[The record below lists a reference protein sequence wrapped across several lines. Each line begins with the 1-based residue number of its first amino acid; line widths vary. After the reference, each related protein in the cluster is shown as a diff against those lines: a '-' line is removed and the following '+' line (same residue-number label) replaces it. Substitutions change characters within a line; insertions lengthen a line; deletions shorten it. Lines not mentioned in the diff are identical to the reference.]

1 MLTKN
6 RSSLAFAILFS
17 LSACGG
23 GGDSSDTSSETP
35 DNPAGTSS
43 QSDIIK
49 NANNYNAIELENAA
63 SQLVSA
69 RYTGSK
75 SLTTLTLA
83 NTQHVFKKVVIGEGV
98 LLPNLHL
105 EELDYNVT
113 NSGKVD
119 FTAQCSTSGSIK
131 FKGQLSSQFTG
142 NLAVSYNNC
151 SDGYSNNV
159 NGNMAFSLKTNTDS
173 QYNFSFNFD
182 NLSWKEGSL
191 TTSLTGSYG
200 INSQETPNTD
210 QFSNSIKTNLLY
222 TYSGQTQALFQVT
235 QTQSYQNNQ
244 FNWVISGAYFHS
256 TLGQFNIST
265 NALDGNLEQ
274 GKIIVKGTNS
284 STLAF
289 LNGPVK
295 YTQDTDNN
303 GIDDVGTYFASV
315 NDLITNNLSNKP
327 LVDVAKMS
335 LPPEV
340 YAPSGNNYQ
349 LYTTTPL
356 TVSPGHYF
364 DPDNSLDQLTVSY
377 RWYINGQLV
386 SGQTNYIL
394 PAHIAV
400 YGDEVKVAM
409 VVSDGI
415 NTVESDYFFFTINDS
430 PAQFNAVNL
439 PNHIQSGQ
447 TVQFSALLTDP
458 DNIDPAKIGSL
469 ISGPS
474 GATIDSQG
482 LVTWS
487 VGNDYLFP
495 LQSVDFVFALTDANG
510 NILESASV
518 SLDVNADKPLPLTR
532 SGIEVPRNEKSMW
545 VGDFD
550 GDGSNELVSTDNNNR
565 VFILTEQN
573 GSYVQTWFYPFK
585 LATKGTIQQVLVFDT
600 NKDNRDDIVLI
611 TTHGISVINDLNA
624 LSYELFST
632 EDTIFSAA
640 IDDIDSDGI
649 PEIAYL
655 HARGVN
661 DYETESLLSVISMSA
676 PSDVLF
682 SVNIDAQKVIFANVD
697 LQPGLELITNSG
709 LVYDTQTWQNKW
721 ANSTPFGDRVLTTG
735 DYNGDGVNEIA
746 GGNYWSTVS
755 IYSAVNKSQ
764 LATVEVSNTCSI
776 NTMNLDNDAADEL
789 VVGECQS
796 GEVHAYKLTSNELSQ
811 IWSQYT
817 PHSSVSALTVG
828 DSDNDG
834 EDELH
839 WGVDTMTTAEDRLL
853 VADIGINTIDIK
865 QNPSTV
871 QLDSFSS
878 AGWSTITDNDEKA
891 VFFVPQ
897 TANGYQG
904 SRILTMA
911 ADGSYQLSEQI
922 SSNWDRSFH
931 AVTTDYNHD
940 GFGDLLLPT
949 TEYYDGGMGVMQL
962 FDYSFHWQ
970 STTSSQSD
978 IGAIKAFDINQDGFE
993 DAIYA
998 DGKTLKIVN
1007 IDDQSLIA
1015 QYSFDSNITDF
1026 VINEKTVIVA
1036 RNNTVSLLTL
1046 NTSSLSEQSFI
1057 NQNCQY
1063 LTLINL
1069 DSDTQQELMCINT
1082 DHYENNSNIYTYEI
1096 ANLTLVEKD
1105 TRAIKRSIFGIAI
1118 DETTSSNQGYFVA
1131 VQVGQAYF
1139 SEEDTDYHIE
1149 KHDVNSNVIWR
1160 SPSLIGEP
1168 SEQGL
1173 KARYSSAKGLQLM
1186 LSTNKAMYLIH

>member
-1 MLTKN
+1 MLTKAHT
-6 RSSLAFAILFS
+6 SLAVAILFS
-17 LSACGG
+17 LTACGG
-23 GGDSSDTSSETP
+23 GGDSSDTSAETP
-35 DNPAGTSS
+35 DNPTGTSS

-63 SQLVSA
+63 TQLVDA

-75 SLTTLTLA
+75 SLTTLTLE
-83 NTQHVFKKVVIGEGV
+83 NTQHVFKKVVVGEGV

-105 EELDYNVT
+105 EELDYNI
-113 NSGKVD
+113 NDSGKVD

-142 NLAVSYNNC
+142 NLAVTYNNC
-151 SDGYSNNV
+151 SDSYSKNV
-159 NGNMAFSLKTNTDS
+159 TGNMAFSIKTATDS

-182 NLSWKEGSL
+182 NLSWKEGSIS
-191 TTSLTGSYG
+191 TSLTGTYG

-210 QFSNSIKTNLLY
+210 QYSNSIKTNLLY
-222 TYSGQTQALFQVT
+222 TYSDQTQALFKVT
-235 QTQSYQNNQ
+235 ETQSYQNNQ

-256 TLGQFNIST
+256 ALGQFNIST
-265 NALDGNLEQ
+265 NALGGNLEQ
-274 GKIIVKGTNS
+274 GKIIFKGTNS
-284 STLAF
+284 STLEF
-289 LNGPVK
+289 WNGPVK

-303 GIDDVGTYFASV
+303 GIDDVGTYFSSI
-315 NDLITNNLSNKP
+315 NDLINSNLSNKQ
-327 LVDVAKMS
+327 LVDVTKMS

-349 LYTTTPL
+349 LYTSTPL
-356 TVSPGHYF
+356 TVSPGHYY
-364 DPDNSLDQLTVSY
+364 DPDNSNDQLTVSY

-386 SGQTNYIL
+386 SGQTSYVL

-409 VVSDGI
+409 VVFDGI

-439 PNHIQSGQ
+439 PSHIQSGQ

-458 DNIDPAKIGSL
+458 DNIDPSKIGSL

-482 LVTWS
+482 LVTWQ
-487 VGNDYLFP
+487 VGNDYMFP
-495 LQSVDFVFALTDANG
+495 LQSVDFVFALTDSNG

-518 SLDVNADKPLPLTR
+518 SLDVNADQPLPLTR

-545 VGDFD
+545 MGDFD
-550 GDGSNELVSTDNNNR
+550 GDGNNELVSTDNNNR
-565 VFILTEQN
+565 LFMLTEQN
-573 GSYVQTWFYPFK
+573 GSYIQTWFYPFK
-585 LATKGTIQQVLVFDT
+585 LATKGRIQQVLVFDT
-600 NKDNRDDIVLI
+600 DKDNRDDIVVI

-632 EDTIFSAA
+632 DDTIFSAA
-640 IDDIDSDGI
+640 IDDIDNDGI

-655 HARGVN
+655 HTRELSGYDA
-661 DYETESLLSVISMSA
+661 ESLLSVISMSA
-676 PSDVLF
+676 PSEALF
-682 SVNIDAQKVIFANVD
+682 SVNIDAQQVIFANVD
-697 LQPGLELITNSG
+697 LQAGLELITNSG

-721 ANSTPFGDRVLTTG
+721 ANSMPFGDRVLTIG

-764 LATVEVSNTCSI
+764 LATVEVFNTCSI
-776 NTMNLDNDAADEL
+776 NTMNLDDDAADEL

-796 GEVHAYKLTSNELSQ
+796 GEVHAYNLNNNELSE
-811 IWSQYT
+811 IWSLYT
-817 PHSSVSALTVG
+817 PHSGVSSLTVG

-834 EDELH
+834 EDELQ
-839 WGVDTMTTAEDRLL
+839 WGLGTMDTGEDRFI

-865 QNPSTV
+865 QTLPTI

-897 TANGYQG
+897 TGSGYDG
-904 SRILTMA
+904 SRVLSMA
-911 ADGSYQLSEQI
+911 TDGSYQLSEQI
-922 SSNWDRSFH
+922 SSNWDKSFH
-931 AVTTDYNHD
+931 TVTTDYNHD

-949 TEYYDGGMGVMQL
+949 TDYYDGRMGVMQL

-978 IGAIKAFDINQDGFE
+978 IGVIKAFDINQDGFE

-1007 IDDQSLIA
+1007 IEDQSLIA
-1015 QYSFDSNITDF
+1015 QYSFESNITDF

-1036 RNNTVSLLTL
+1036 RDNIVSLLTL

-1063 LTLINL
+1063 LTLINK
-1069 DSDTQQELMCINT
+1069 DSDAQQELMCINT
-1082 DHYENNSNIYTYEI
+1082 DHYENNSDIYTYEI

-1105 TRAIKRSIFGIAI
+1105 TKTIKRSIYGIAI

-1131 VQVGQAYF
+1131 VQVGQAYY

-1160 SPSLIGEP
+1160 SPSLIGQP

-1173 KARYSSAKGLQLM
+1173 KARYSSNKGVELM
-1186 LSTNKAMYLIH
+1186 LSTNKAMYLIN

>member
-1 MLTKN
+1 MLTKT

-244 FNWVISGAYFHS
+244 FNWIISGAYFHS

-573 GSYVQTWFYPFK
+573 GNYVQTWFYPFK

-661 DYETESLLSVISMSA
+661 AYETESLLSVISMSA
-676 PSDVLF
+676 PSNVLF

-735 DYNGDGVNEIA
+735 DYNGDGVN
-746 GGNYWSTVS
+746 
-755 IYSAVNKSQ
+755 
-764 LATVEVSNTCSI
+764 
-776 NTMNLDNDAADEL
+776 
-789 VVGECQS
+789 
-796 GEVHAYKLTSNELSQ
+796 
-811 IWSQYT
+811 
-817 PHSSVSALTVG
+817 
-828 DSDNDG
+828 
-834 EDELH
+834 
-839 WGVDTMTTAEDRLL
+839 
-853 VADIGINTIDIK
+853 
-865 QNPSTV
+865 
-871 QLDSFSS
+871 
-878 AGWSTITDNDEKA
+878 
-891 VFFVPQ
+891 
-897 TANGYQG
+897 
-904 SRILTMA
+904 
-911 ADGSYQLSEQI
+911 
-922 SSNWDRSFH
+922 
-931 AVTTDYNHD
+931 
-940 GFGDLLLPT
+940 
-949 TEYYDGGMGVMQL
+949 
-962 FDYSFHWQ
+962 
-970 STTSSQSD
+970 
-978 IGAIKAFDINQDGFE
+978 
-993 DAIYA
+993 
-998 DGKTLKIVN
+998 
-1007 IDDQSLIA
+1007 
-1015 QYSFDSNITDF
+1015 
-1026 VINEKTVIVA
+1026 
-1036 RNNTVSLLTL
+1036 
-1046 NTSSLSEQSFI
+1046 
-1057 NQNCQY
+1057 
-1063 LTLINL
+1063 
-1069 DSDTQQELMCINT
+1069 
-1082 DHYENNSNIYTYEI
+1082 
-1096 ANLTLVEKD
+1096 
-1105 TRAIKRSIFGIAI
+1105 
-1118 DETTSSNQGYFVA
+1118 
-1131 VQVGQAYF
+1131 
-1139 SEEDTDYHIE
+1139 
-1149 KHDVNSNVIWR
+1149 
-1160 SPSLIGEP
+1160 
-1168 SEQGL
+1168 
-1173 KARYSSAKGLQLM
+1173 
-1186 LSTNKAMYLIH
+1186 